1 MAGKCEISLTVIP
14 LVPGL
19 VHVPKVTLFR
29 PSKGKL
35 VVMERRGGGGGDFI
49 SNSVELVY
57 NTCNR
62 S

>member
-35 VVMERRGGGGGDFI
+35 VVVERRGGGGGG
-49 SNSVELVY
+49 
-57 NTCNR
+57 
-62 S
+62 

>member
-35 VVMERRGGGGGDFI
+35 VVVERRGGGGGATSFPTQL
-49 SNSVELVY
+49 NY
-57 NTCNR
+57 NNR